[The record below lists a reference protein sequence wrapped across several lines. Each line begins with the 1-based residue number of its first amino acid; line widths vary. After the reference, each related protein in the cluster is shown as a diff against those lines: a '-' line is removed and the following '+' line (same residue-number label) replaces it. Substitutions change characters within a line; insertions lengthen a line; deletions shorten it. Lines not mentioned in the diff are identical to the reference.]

1 MRIFAYGI
9 NNVMNM
15 KKLLLAAVMMACL
28 TATQA
33 QYVVS
38 DNYNL
43 HFENTGHEVITRK
56 PVACTENYQDL
67 WNGCYVRTSARTVYI
82 YRNNSSILYGD
93 EINLLY
99 NGYYRVRRGNTWYL
113 ADKNGDLVNGIY
125 GKGIYYFPY
134 GYVTIQRSSG
144 SWDIYHSSGRKVE
157 CYSNESPFIFWNG
170 CFLIK
175 QGRYWYA
182 VDENGDKI
190 DGVYG
195 DTVTLLEN
203 GRWKCVRGNYVSYID

>member
-1 MRIFAYGI
+1 MKRICSFF
-9 NNVMNM
+9 
-15 KKLLLAAVMMACL
+15 LLLMACMSM
-28 TATQA
+28 QA

-38 DNYNL
+38 DKYDL
-43 HFENTGHEVITRK
+43 WFEDTDHEVTTRK
-56 PVACTENYQDL
+56 AEYCTEHYQDL
-67 WNGCYVRTSARTVYI
+67 RNGCQVRLSGRTVYI
-82 YRNNSSILYGD
+82 YRNGYSILYGD

-113 ADKNGDLVNGIY
+113 ADEDGDLVNGIY
-125 GKGIYYFPY
+125 GKTIYYFPF
-134 GYVTIQRSSG
+134 GYVTFQRSSG
-144 SWDIYHSSGRKVE
+144 YWDIYHCSGRKVE

-182 VDENGDKI
+182 VNDDGDKI

-195 DTVTLLEN
+195 DEVQLLN
-203 GRWKCVRGNYVSYID
+203 DGRWKCVRGSYVRYIE